1 MKLHLNNARV
11 SFANGLYK
19 ASAMEAGQQE
29 KFGADFIL
37 QPDSVVLR
45 VNADGSKTKTT
56 LREAELAVANDAWK
70 GNGAKILA
78 TLEGSKKSIRDGDLR
93 VNKAGDVYEGYAGNW
108 YVTAKSPTRPL
119 LVDQNRVA
127 VTEEDGTIY
136 SGCYVNAIVELYA
149 NTQPTK
155 KGVFAGLKGVQ
166 FVKDGDAFGG
176 SAPAAAN
183 EFDVVEG
190 ADAADF
196 A

>member
-1 MKLHLNNARV
+1 MKLHLNNVRV

-45 VNADGSKTKTT
+45 VNADGSKTKTP
-56 LREAELAVANDAWK
+56 LREAELAVATEAWK
-70 GNGAKILA
+70 ANAAKVLA

>member
-1 MKLHLNNARV
+1 MKLHLNNVRV

-29 KFGADFIL
+29 KFGANFIL

-56 LREAELAVANDAWK
+56 LREAELAVATEAWK
-70 GNGAKILA
+70 ANAAKVLA
-78 TLEGSKKSIRDGDLR
+78 TLEGSKKSIRDGDLH

>member
-1 MKLHLNNARV
+1 MKLHLNNVRV

-19 ASAMEAGQQE
+19 ASAMEAGQPE
-29 KFGADFIL
+29 KYGADFIL

-45 VNADGSKTKTT
+45 VNPDGTKTKTT
-56 LREAELAVANDAWK
+56 LKDAELAVANDAWK
-70 GNGAKILA
+70 ANGAKVLA
-78 TLEGSKKSIRDGDLR
+78 TLEGSKKAIRDGDKR
-93 VNKAGDVYEGYAGNW
+93 TNKAGDIYEGYEGNT

-119 LVDQNRVA
+119 LIDQQRQP
-127 VTEEDGTIY
+127 VTEADGTIY
-136 SGCYVNAIVELYA
+136 SGCYVNAIIELYA

-166 FVKDGDAFGG
+166 FVRDGDAFGG
-176 SAPAAAN
+176 GAPAAAN

-190 ADAADF
+190 ANAADF

>member
-1 MKLHLNNARV
+1 MKIHLNNVRV

-56 LREAELAVANDAWK
+56 LKDVELAVANDAWK
-70 GNGAKILA
+70 ANGAKILA
-78 TLEGSKKSIRDGDLR
+78 TLEASKKSIRDGDLR
-93 VNKAGDVYEGYAGNW
+93 VNKAGDVYEGYEGHW

-119 LVDQNRVA
+119 LIDQNRQP
-127 VTEEDGTIY
+127 VTEADGTIY
-136 SGCYVNAIVELYA
+136 SGCYVNAIVEIYA

-166 FVKDGDAFGG
+166 FVRDGDAFGG
-176 SAPAAAN
+176 GAPAAAD

>member
-1 MKLHLNNARV
+1 MKLHLNNVRV

-19 ASAMEAGQQE
+19 ATAMEAGQQE

-37 QPDSVVLR
+37 QHDSVVLR
-45 VNADGSKTKTT
+45 VNADGTKTKTT
-56 LREAELAVANDAWK
+56 LKDAELAVATEAWK
-70 GNGAKILA
+70 ANGAKVLA
-78 TLEGSKKSIRDGDLR
+78 SLEASKKAIRDGSKR
-93 VNKAGDVYEGYAGNW
+93 VNKAGDVYEGYEGNT
-108 YVTAKSPTRPL
+108 YVTAKSATRPL
-119 LVDQNRVA
+119 LVDQHRQPVA
-127 VTEEDGTIY
+127 EEDGAIY

-176 SAPAAAN
+176 GAPAAAT

>member
-1 MKLHLNNARV
+1 MKLHLNNVRV
-11 SFANGLYK
+11 SFAHGLYK
-19 ASAMEAGQQE
+19 ATAMEPGQQE

-45 VNADGSKTKTT
+45 VNADGTKTKTT
-56 LREAELAVANDAWK
+56 LKDAELAVATEAWK
-70 GNGAKILA
+70 ANGAKVLA
-78 TLEGSKKSIRDGDLR
+78 SLEASKKAIRDGSKR
-93 VNKAGDVYEGYAGNW
+93 VNKAGDVYEGYEGNT
-108 YVTAKSPTRPL
+108 YVTAKSATRPL
-119 LVDQNRVA
+119 LVDQHRQP

-136 SGCYVNAIVELYA
+136 SGCYVNAIFELYA
-149 NTQPTK
+149 NPQPTK

-176 SAPAAAN
+176 GAPAAST